1 MTATQTSSA
10 TGRKQRGRMAADRQD
25 PWVAVSTMK
34 EKMFC
39 DRAAIIASK
48 KVQDDGEDGMMVL
61 GQYRVVPL
69 YTLRAIRRALR
80 GRALWLLGCVALA
93 LAGTWVAAA
102 PQALLVRLAGFVA
115 AGTSV
120 LKGLHTAF
128 QILQLLLQYGRAQI
142 AASRVPDVEKDEIQD
157 VYWWGLIA
165 NGYEARQP
173 QEALSDEKWRLIGK
187 PWRVLYKHGQRIP
200 VVRVRMDQ
208 PRLMRQHFA
217 RIAAYCHLLERNEPG
232 ISSPGGVVL
241 LEKYDGKYVPANA
254 RSGSTFHNAL
264 LDTRRLLRDFTEGAV
279 PARPDPKRCY
289 GCPFGRPTSSN
300 WGASYHSDC
309 GDEFDWV
316 PPHRRA
322 HEKSLV

>member
-1 MTATQTSSA
+1 
-10 TGRKQRGRMAADRQD
+10 MAADRQD

-48 KVQDDGEDGMMVL
+48 KVQDDGEEGMMVF

-69 YTLRAIRRALR
+69 YTLRAIGRAIR
-80 GRALWLLGCVALA
+80 GRCLWLLGWVALGLVGA
-93 LAGTWVAAA
+93 WLASTAVELPIRAGGLLAAA
-102 PQALLVRLAGFVA
+102 LGGVR
-115 AGTSV
+115 
-120 LKGLHTAF
+120 GLYTLF
-128 QILQLLLQYGRAQI
+128 QILQLLLQYGRAQS
-142 AASRVPDVEKDEIQD
+142 AASRVPDLGKDEVQD
-157 VYWWGLIA
+157 VYWWGLIS

-173 QEALSDEKWRLIGK
+173 QEALSDANWRLTGK

-200 VVRVRMDQ
+200 VLRVRMEQ

-217 RIAAYCHLLERNEPG
+217 RIAAYCHLLEKNEPG
-232 ISSPGGVVL
+232 ISSPGGIVL
-241 LEKYDGKYVPANA
+241 LDRYDGKYVPSNA

-264 LDTRRLLRDFTEGAV
+264 LDTRKLLRDFSAGHI
-279 PARPDPKRCY
+279 PAQPDSKRCS
-289 GCPFGRPTSSN
+289 GCPFGRPTSTN

-309 GDEFDWV
+309 GDEFLWT

-322 HEKSLV
+322 YEKGLR